1 MLYLVFLVVSLIS
14 IQEQEKEQAA
24 DRARKEAMETQRR
37 SDERLK
43 EESARVREKQ
53 KEEQNAQLAESFRH
67 TLNRKLLEN
76 SLRIKLGDTGVL
88 RFPILSHCS

>member
-1 MLYLVFLVVSLIS
+1 
-14 IQEQEKEQAA
+14 
-24 DRARKEAMETQRR
+24 METQRR
-37 SDERLK
+37 ADERLK

-88 RFPILSHCS
+88 GSRSFVCLAHSALAGLRSLDYVQVSH